1 MSVDPVD
8 PADSAARPAA
18 AAAGSTSLRERKK
31 ARTRAAIQRH
41 ALRLFQEQGYDQTT
55 VEQIAE
61 AAEVS
66 QSTLFRYFP
75 TKEDTVLADEYDP
88 VIVAAF
94 HAQPAELSPTTALRQ
109 AIRDVFASISD
120 TDRELIRQRQLLAL
134 RVPQLRAASLLHVE
148 QTIQVIAQAVA
159 ERTGR
164 EADDLAVRTY
174 AGAMM
179 GAWIAAMFHWAAQ
192 PGSEDIFRTMD
203 EAMAHLEDGLPL

>member
-1 MSVDPVD
+1 MPTDVRVPE
-8 PADSAARPAA
+8 P
-18 AAAGSTSLRERKK
+18 GLRERKK

-41 ALRLFQEQGYDQTT
+41 ALRLFLERGYDQTT

-66 QSTLFRYFP
+66 PSTLFRYFP

-94 HAQPAELSPTTALRQ
+94 HAQPAELRPTTALRR
-109 AIRDVFASISD
+109 ALRDVFASIGD
-120 TDRELIRQRQLLAL
+120 ADRELIRQRQLLAL
-134 RVPQLRAASLLHVE
+134 RVPQLRAASLLQVE
-148 QTIQVIAQAVA
+148 RTIQVIAGAVA

-164 EADDLAVRTY
+164 DPDHLAVRTY

-192 PGSEDIFRTMD
+192 PGAVDIFTTLD